1 MWFISFGI
9 TPIVVVFPV
18 LFLLLSVIFFFPV
31 NLVGAGLCLM
41 FTAAVDSRLEFPAVS
56 LFVSFEFGFTM
67 TKYINI
73 LLVSRKKGK
82 IGRRRKGG
90 GTSNLEDGAR
100 RCQNN
105 SWELSDP
112 MCLYLDLNCPHTPR
126 IRKPCAVT
134 VRN

>member
-41 FTAAVDSRLEFPAVS
+41 FTAAVDSSLEFPAVS
-56 LFVSFEFGFTM
+56 LFVSFEFGFTT

-73 LLVSRKKGK
+73 LLVSRKK
-82 IGRRRKGG
+82 R
-90 GTSNLEDGAR
+90 
-100 RCQNN
+100 
-105 SWELSDP
+105 
-112 MCLYLDLNCPHTPR
+112 
-126 IRKPCAVT
+126 
-134 VRN
+134 